1 MATKVEK
8 DLNYFKQNAEE
19 DYLKT
24 PISVL
29 RYITELERRLADPN
43 ARENW
48 VPEISSALYNGY
60 RNKITNVWLLES
72 EYIRK
77 FGPY

>member
-19 DYLKT
+19 DYIKT

-29 RYITELERRLADPN
+29 RYITELEQRLEEPN
-43 ARENW
+43 AKENW
-48 VPEISSALYNGY
+48 TPETSSGIYNGY
-60 RNKITNVWLLES
+60 RNKITGVWLIES
-72 EYIRK
+72 EYVRK